1 MRSDLANLPNPND
14 TIRDSRAM
22 PGFSHQGPTPLEAK
36 GPVRPTRGR
45 RPQHGQLA
53 DHPLPQPFKRTA
65 PRTSA
70 FRSASGRVPPSLKSM
85 ARTLLLSRRA
95 LKSLFGSFSWAPFG
109 NVNRTE
115 LLSISPMHTMPS
127 KDHTGTPSGLEGF
140 FHLTTSS
147 MARSAASTIPRSRD
161 NIPPRQSPALARM
174 DRLPEQHVPPHEP

>member
-36 GPVRPTRGR
+36 GPGRPTRGR

-95 LKSLFGSFSWAPFG
+95 LKSPFG

-115 LLSISPMHTMPS
+115 FLSISPMHTMPS

-140 FHLTTSS
+140 FHLTSSS

-161 NIPPRQSPALARM
+161 NISPRQSPALAM
-174 DRLPEQHVPPHEP
+174 MA